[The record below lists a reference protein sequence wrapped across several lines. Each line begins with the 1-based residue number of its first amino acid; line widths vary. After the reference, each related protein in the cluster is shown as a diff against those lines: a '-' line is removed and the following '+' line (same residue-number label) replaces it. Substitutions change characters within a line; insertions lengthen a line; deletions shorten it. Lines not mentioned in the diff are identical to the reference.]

1 MSSKIQAIRGMN
13 DILPD
18 ATARWQQLETVVR
31 DTLTS
36 YGYSEI
42 RLPILE
48 RTELFKRSVGEH
60 TDIVEKEMYTF
71 DDRSGESVSMRP
83 EATAGCVRAALEHG
97 LLHNQRQ
104 RLWYCGPM
112 FRYEK
117 PQAGRFRQFH
127 QVDVEALGFEGPDVD
142 LELLLIAR
150 RLWRALGIEG
160 LRLELNSLGTPA
172 ARARY
177 RDELKRYF
185 AARRDELDEDSVR
198 RLEANPLRIL
208 DSKNPSMQ
216 SVIAHAPAI
225 TDYLDDESAQHF
237 AGLLAGL
244 DAAGVSYRVNPRL
257 VRGLD
262 YYSRTTF
269 EWLTDELGAQG
280 AVCAGGRYDGLVEL
294 MGGRPTPAVGWAMG
308 MERTI
313 ALMEQTGVP
322 APRSEPQVYLILV
335 GEAAERAG
343 PALAEQLRDQVP
355 GLRLT
360 LHAGGGGYKAQFR
373 AADRSGAALALILG
387 DQEVASRRAGLK
399 PLRGEEPQRDLAWDE
414 LPQSL
419 RTLTL

>member
-18 ATARWQQLETVVR
+18 ATARWQQLEAVVR

-36 YGYSEI
+36 YGYCEI

-71 DDRSGESVSMRP
+71 DDRSGESVSLRP

-127 QVDVEALGFEGPDVD
+127 QVDVEALGFEGPDVA
-142 LELLLIAR
+142 LELLLVAR

-172 ARARY
+172 ARTRY

-198 RLEANPLRIL
+198 RLEVNPLRIL

-216 SVIAHAPAI
+216 VLIAQAPAI
-225 TDYLDDESAQHF
+225 TDYLDDESAAHF
-237 AGLLAGL
+237 AGLRAGL

-280 AVCAGGRYDGLVEL
+280 AVCAGGRYDGLIEL

-322 APRSEPQVYLILV
+322 APRGEPQVYLITV

-343 PALAEQLRDQVP
+343 AVLAERLRDEVP
-355 GLRLT
+355 GLRLM
-360 LHAGGGGYKAQFR
+360 LHAGGGGFKAQFR
-373 AADRSGAALALILG
+373 AADRSGAAMALILG
-387 DQEVASRRAGLK
+387 DQEVTARRAGLK
-399 PLRGEEPQRDLAWDE
+399 PLRGEAPQRDLTWDE

-419 RTLTL
+419 RALG